1 VSGARNYWLIAGTV
15 LCLLGLLYNFAG
27 YPLLDPDEG
36 RNAEIAREMAAS
48 GDYALPHLNDI
59 PYLDK
64 PIVYFLA
71 GAATMKLLGP
81 TELAARIPSLLFTLA
96 TIAVV
101 AWFGGRLFGTPASWI
116 AAIATAATPFTLA
129 YSRTVIMD
137 SAVTLFMVIAI
148 ASFYLAVDSS
158 DRRNVEATPGRMEWW
173 TTLAWVAIAFGVLTK
188 GPVAMAVPLM
198 IAIPFAI
205 WRRTWRAILDPV
217 ALLLFAALVTPWI
230 YAVSLRVPDFLQY
243 ALVTETASR
252 LTTDELG
259 RTGPLWYFV
268 VIFPAAALPW
278 SASAPLAIRK
288 VSRWRDAYGNM
299 DPRVVYLLL
308 WIVVPLIFF
317 SLSQSK
323 RPQYV
328 LPLIPAVALT
338 VAGAWNDHG
347 TGRREGAKTAA
358 VTLGLLGLFFLMGA
372 GFIHKLVPASPAV
385 AAAIPRTAIVLG
397 IACLVSGLL
406 GWFVANNRNA
416 LAFAL
421 TIPVAAI
428 PISSRRLMTEIGR
441 ERSTVEIAR
450 VIDRAAGTDA
460 RIVGINAF
468 PPSLPFYL
476 RRTIFLSSADGSEI
490 TSNFIISRF
499 DRFAGRLTLREP
511 EWWRTALV
519 ECTRP
524 TAFVVRSHDSDSR
537 GSLQSR
543 LNLLI
548 DTGKYA
554 AYGPCGVTN
563 LARAGN

>member
-1 VSGARNYWLIAGTV
+1 MRGARNYWLIAGTIF
-15 LCLLGLLYNFAG
+15 CLLGLLYNFAG

-259 RTGPLWYFV
+259 RTGPLWYFL

-288 VSRWRDAYGNM
+288 LSRWRDAYGNM

-358 VTLGLLGLFFLMGA
+358 VTLGLLGVFFLMGA

-499 DRFAGRLTLREP
+499 DRFAGRLTLRE
-511 EWWRTALV
+511 
-519 ECTRP
+519 
-524 TAFVVRSHDSDSR
+524 
-537 GSLQSR
+537 
-543 LNLLI
+543 I